1 MAKDYVK
8 LYAKSL
14 LRHGKDLEA
23 LNHLMNNGMDMV
35 DAQILIVEL
44 KQKIDNESE
53 D

>member
-35 DAQILIVEL
+35 DAQIMIVEL
-44 KQKIDNESE
+44 KQIIEIEPQD
-53 D
+53 